1 MIQNGSSSERHLG
14 FILERKR
21 KRSLSAIHAEVGVLS
36 ATAGCQ
42 RETYGWR
49 QVYFKTRQFGPDGL
63 ERLERFV
70 YGGGISPVGV
80 ITYR

>member
-63 ERLERFV
+63 ERFV
-70 YGGGISPVGV
+70 YGEGISPVGV